1 MWNKKSKE
9 EKQKIREEKRE
20 EKRNRPGT
28 FYGIVRL
35 SKMLF
40 KKRDYNIQERKV
52 TKEDKKAI
60 IITAIIII
68 GLGLLL
74 WFLPFTHQFFEDV
87 IFLRK

>member
-9 EKQKIREEKRE
+9 EKKKIREEKRE
-20 EKRNRPGT
+20 ERRSRPGT
-28 FYGIVRL
+28 FYGVLRL
-35 SKMLF
+35 GKILF
-40 KKRDYNIQERKV
+40 KKRDYNIEERKV

-60 IITAIIII
+60 ILTAIIII

-74 WFLPFTHQFFEDV
+74 WFLPCTHQFFEDV